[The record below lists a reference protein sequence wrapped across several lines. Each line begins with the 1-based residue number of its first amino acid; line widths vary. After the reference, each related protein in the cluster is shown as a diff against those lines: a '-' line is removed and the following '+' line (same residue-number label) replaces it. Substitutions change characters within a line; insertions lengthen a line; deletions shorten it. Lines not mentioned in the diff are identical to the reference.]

1 MTKYKH
7 VVSTS
12 INSILKEEVDKIK
25 ELTNYNLWANKRLLK
40 WLKANQQELLTKE
53 CKSSFSNILDTLN
66 HILDG
71 QIFYYCL
78 LKEQSIERSWGNSI
92 EEILKGL
99 IEQSE
104 IFVDYVKSQKSL
116 NEFRFM
122 KTKTLEGTFTQF
134 ELIQHCMNHSTFH
147 RGQIITMGH
156 HLGFT
161 KAPSTDMLFF
171 FIQRN
176 KLR

>member
-1 MTKYKH
+1 M
-7 VVSTS
+7 
-12 INSILKEEVDKIK
+12 EEIDKTRM
-25 ELTNYNLWANKRLLK
+25 LVNYNLWANKRLLT
-40 WLKANQQELLTKE
+40 WLKANEQKLLIKE
-53 CKSSFSNILDTLN
+53 CLSSFSNILNTVD

-71 QIFYYCL
+71 QIFYYCV
-78 LKEQSIERSWGNSI
+78 LKEQPLERLWGNTL

-116 NEFRFM
+116 NEFRSLKM
-122 KTKTLEGTFTQF
+122 KAIEGTFTQS

-156 HLGFT
+156 QLGLT
-161 KAPSTDMLFF
+161 KAPSTDMLYF

>member
-1 MTKYKH
+1 M
-7 VVSTS
+7 
-12 INSILKEEVDKIK
+12 EEADKIK
-25 ELTNYNLWANKRLLK
+25 ELVAYNLWANKRLLH
-40 WLKANQQELLTKE
+40 WLTANDKELLTKE
-53 CKSSFSNILDTLN
+53 CRSSFPDIIQTVS

-71 QIFYYCL
+71 EIFYYSV
-78 LKEQSIERSWGNSI
+78 LKEQPTERLWGNSI
-92 EEILKGL
+92 EEILKGF

-104 IFVDYVKSQKSL
+104 AFVDYVKHQKSL
-116 NEFRFM
+116 NDFRFL

-156 HLGFT
+156 QLGFS

-171 FIQRN
+171 FIKRN
-176 KLR
+176 KLREIE

>member
-1 MTKYKH
+1 MEE
-7 VVSTS
+7 
-12 INSILKEEVDKIK
+12 INKIK
-25 ELTNYNLWANKRLLK
+25 ELVNYNLWANKRLLT
-40 WLKANQQELLTKE
+40 WLKTNGQESLTKE
-53 CKSSFSNILDTLN
+53 CQSSFSNILNTVN

-71 QIFYYCL
+71 QIFYYCI
-78 LKEQSIERSWGNSI
+78 LKEQPLERSWENTI

-104 IFVDYVKSQKSL
+104 VFVDYIKSQKSL
-116 NEFRFM
+116 HEFRFL
-122 KTKTLEGTFTQF
+122 KTKTLEGNFTQS
-134 ELIQHCMNHSTFH
+134 ELVQHCMNHSTFH

-156 HLGFT
+156 QLGLT

-176 KLR
+176 KLL